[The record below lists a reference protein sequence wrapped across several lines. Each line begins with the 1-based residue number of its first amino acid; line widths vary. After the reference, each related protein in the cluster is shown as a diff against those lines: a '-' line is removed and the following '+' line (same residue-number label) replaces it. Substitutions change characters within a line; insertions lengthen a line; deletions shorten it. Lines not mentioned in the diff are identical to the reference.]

1 MPEKV
6 ITKMLW
12 QLSQDGGISDELCSY
27 FSVLFEC
34 FYNECVIYVI
44 RKTNKTFTLR
54 NKKPTS
60 VTLLALSHLR

>member
-1 MPEKV
+1 MPEQM

-12 QLSQDGGISDELCSY
+12 QLSQDWGAGIQMSFAQY

-44 RKTNKTFTLR
+44 RKTNKMF
-54 NKKPTS
+54 
-60 VTLLALSHLR
+60 AL